1 MKPNMKSNVI
11 PMDHEITAVLQ
22 VVEQRTISFFR
33 DELGLAPSTV
43 DRRLL
48 HEEPAVLR
56 AMTAIVAVGS
66 RAGLYIAYS
75 YDQSL
80 IRAMAKKYTQ
90 GLSIAPEE
98 EELYVG
104 ETASDIVNVIVGN
117 CTADL
122 AQRGETVTLS
132 PPALMVGAHTI
143 QGRSETTIAVL
154 TLHFPE
160 GALDVAFVG
169 PRLLFDEHLNYKGGR
184 S

>member
-1 MKPNMKSNVI
+1 MKPDLKPDLS
-11 PMDHEITAVLQ
+11 PLDHEITAVLQ

-33 DELGLAPSTV
+33 DELGLVSNGI

-48 HEEPAVLR
+48 HEERVVLR

-75 YDQSL
+75 YDESL
-80 IRAMAKKYTQ
+80 IRAMARRYTE
-90 GLSIAPEE
+90 GLSISPDE
-98 EELYVG
+98 EELYVR
-104 ETASDIVNVIVGN
+104 ETASDVVNVIVGN

-122 AQRGETVTLS
+122 ARRGETVTLS
-132 PPALMVGAHTI
+132 PPVLMVGARTI
-143 QGRSETTIAVL
+143 QGRTETTIAAL
-154 TLHFPE
+154 TLRFPE

-169 PRLLFDEHLNYKGGR
+169 PRLLFDEQLNYKGGH